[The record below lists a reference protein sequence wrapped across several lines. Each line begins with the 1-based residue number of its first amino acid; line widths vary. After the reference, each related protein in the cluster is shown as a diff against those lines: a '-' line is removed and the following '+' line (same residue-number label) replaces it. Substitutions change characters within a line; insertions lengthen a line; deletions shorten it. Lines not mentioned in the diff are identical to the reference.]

1 MITIEQPKQDS
12 RERVNI
18 ASPKDFDVSYF
29 CGSGAGGQ
37 ARNKVAS
44 GVQIIHR
51 ETGAI
56 GRASD
61 SRSQADNK
69 AAAFRRLLATPKMK
83 FWIAAKIYEVRQNE
97 TLEETVGK
105 MMAPENLKVEV
116 LQDGK
121 WVPESEKLYWCNTH
135 QRQAKTPHDCYDGH
149 RGGITMPCRIVDL
162 TGIAEIVDE

>member
-1 MITIEQPKQDS
+1 MHQTQSKPEDN
-12 RERVNI
+12 REKVSI
-18 ASPKDFDVSYF
+18 ATAKDFDVSYF

-69 AAAFRRLLATPKMK
+69 QRAFQRLLETPKMK
-83 FWIAAKIYEVRQNE
+83 FWIARKLYEVKQGE
-97 TLEETVGK
+97 KLEETIAKDTQAG
-105 MMAPENLKVEV
+105 NLKYEIKSPTGQWEEV
-116 LQDGK
+116 TESYFDGAA
-121 WVPESEKLYWCNTH
+121 
-135 QRQAKTPHDCYDGH
+135 AKEQSTD
-149 RGGITMPCRIVDL
+149 
-162 TGIAEIVDE
+162 A

>member
-1 MITIEQPKQDS
+1 MEKISICG
-12 RERVNI
+12 
-18 ASPKDFDVSYF
+18 PKDFDVSYF
-29 CGSGAGGQ
+29 CGSGPGGQ

-69 AAAFRRLLATPKMK
+69 KNAFLRLTQTPKFK
-83 FWIAAKIYEVRQNE
+83 FWLTAKLYEIKQQE
-97 TLEETVGK
+97 TLEETV
-105 MMAPENLKVEV
+105 ARDARPENLKFEI

-121 WVPESEKLYWCNTH
+121 WVEVPASYF
-135 QRQAKTPHDCYDGH
+135 
-149 RGGITMPCRIVDL
+149 
-162 TGIAEIVDE
+162 

>member
-1 MITIEQPKQDS
+1 MFTRLMKQITKPKTDT
-12 RERVNI
+12 RERINI
-18 ASPKDFDVSYF
+18 LSPKDLDVSYF

-69 AAAFRRLLATPKMK
+69 AEAFRRLLATPKMK
-83 FWIAAKIYEVRQNE
+83 FWLAAKIYEVRQHESMEQTIAKE
-97 TLEETVGK
+97 TR
-105 MMAPENLKVEV
+105 
-116 LQDGK
+116 
-121 WVPESEKLYWCNTH
+121 PESLRFEIKDPTGRWEEVEESYFDSPA
-135 QRQAKTPHDCYDGH
+135 AKEEHKP
-149 RGGITMPCRIVDL
+149 
-162 TGIAEIVDE
+162 